1 MASTTRVS
9 SRITINTSR
18 LNELTRA
25 QYDTLAMTADALLTD
40 LQQSNTMPFNTG
52 NLQNDSTFVD
62 DGQKQQGRVSIVSS
76 TPYARRLYFH
86 PEYNFRRTF
95 NGNAGGKWL
104 EPYISGSKKDKA
116 RQIFGQLYARNA
128 GL

>member
-1 MASTTRVS
+1 MSSNVRVS
-9 SRITINTSR
+9 SRITLNTSR

-62 DGQKQQGRVSIVSS
+62 DSQKRNGRVSIVSI

-95 NGNAGGKWL
+95 NGRAGGKWL
-104 EPYISGSKKDKA
+104 EPYLSGSKKDNA
-116 RQIFGQLYARNA
+116 RQIFCQLYARNA
-128 GL
+128 GV

>member
-1 MASTTRVS
+1 MASNTRVT
-9 SRITINTSR
+9 SRITLNESR
-18 LNELTRA
+18 LRDLTRA
-25 QYDTLAMTADALLTD
+25 QYDALAQTADALLTD

-62 DGQKQQGRVSIVSS
+62 DGQKSQGRVSIVSS

-86 PEYNFRRTF
+86 PEYNFRRDA
-95 NGNAGGKWL
+95 NSNAGGKWL
-104 EPYISGSKKDKA
+104 EPYITGDKKDKA
-116 RQIFGQLYARNA
+116 KDIYGRLFSRLG